1 MERPTKKVLG
11 KDDELPKIFLKREQ
25 FLGFLF
31 DFYFVRLVKVQ
42 GEFLKDL

>member
-11 KDDELPKIFLKREQ
+11 KDDELPKRFLKREQ
-25 FLGFLF
+25 ILGFLF